1 MASWAAALWQ
11 PEAHRFFD
19 PLSHGG
25 LRVGLGHALLA
36 ELLGTLLFQF
46 VGGFAG
52 SAAGNGL
59 ALAVTVGLWCRCSW
73 RPMGAAPLSAPG
85 CATG

>member
-1 MASWAAALWQ
+1 LNLAHNLMASWAAALWQ

-59 ALAVTVGLWCRCSW
+59 ALAVTGGSPVG
-73 RPMGAAPLSAPG
+73 SAVWQWS
-85 CATG
+85 THIM